1 MKRLILVTSPPA
13 CGKTYVSKELARAL
27 HPIVYMDKDT
37 LIVLSKQIFVVAGE
51 EYNRSS
57 PFFEENIR
65 NYEYEAIVDLALE
78 SLDYA
83 DLCLINAP
91 FTREVRDVE
100 YMRALR
106 RRLQKKDARLVVV
119 WVKTDPEVVHQRM
132 IQRNSDRDIWK
143 LQHWDAYNAGVNYEI
158 PECLNDPT
166 VTDEFY
172 VVSNNSDEELRAS
185 MRMLETMLRR
195 WNVLNIYMMFLG
207 KNIKRYR
214 RKNKLFYQQLIW
226 KKKYL
231 IPECNRF

>member
-1 MKRLILVTSPPA
+1 M
-13 CGKTYVSKELARAL
+13 
-27 HPIVYMDKDT
+27 
-37 LIVLSKQIFVVAGE
+37 
-51 EYNRSS
+51 
-57 PFFEENIR
+57 
-65 NYEYEAIVDLALE
+65 DLALE

-172 VVSNNSDEELRAS
+172 VVSNNSDEEPGPPCACWKPCCGAEHCPARSGMDERILALDVGDARIGIAVS
-185 MRMLETMLRR
+185 DPTRTLAQPVE
-195 WNVLNIYMMFLG
+195 VLQ
-207 KNIKRYR
+207 
-214 RKNKLFYQQLIW
+214 RKGW
-226 KKKYL
+226 GR
-231 IPECNRF
+231 IPGVSRSFALPTIRTWCSAVCP

>member
-13 CGKTYVSKELARAL
+13 CGKTYVSKELAKAL

-106 RRLQKKDARLVVV
+106 RRLQKKGARLVVV

-195 WNVLNIYMMFLG
+195 
-207 KNIKRYR
+207 
-214 RKNKLFYQQLIW
+214 
-226 KKKYL
+226 
-231 IPECNRF
+231 